1 MDLPGSSSILNK
13 EVSVCRCLHDNR
25 GWEIEESSIWKV
37 ENQGI
42 RWLKFISGSKTTSRA
57 WNYTTQWSK
66 FYVKSSF
73 LRTGSRNIQGQKRMK
88 VKSSLFPFWSIR
100 ALNRWD
106 DAHCHGW
113 GQFFVFYKHPHRR
126 TLTYTITYPKIIL
139 SSPGIH
145 THLLKP
151 HLNSK

>member
-1 MDLPGSSSILNK
+1 MDLPGSSSMLNK

-88 VKSSLFPFWSIR
+88 VKPSLCFPFGLSEPSTGEMMPT
-100 ALNRWD
+100 AMDEGNFLSSTN
-106 DAHCHGW
+106 
-113 GQFFVFYKHPHRR
+113 
-126 TLTYTITYPKIIL
+126 TLTDARWHIQLPIPRSFFLHLASTHISL
-139 SSPGIH
+139 NH
-145 THLLKP
+145 T
-151 HLNSK
+151 